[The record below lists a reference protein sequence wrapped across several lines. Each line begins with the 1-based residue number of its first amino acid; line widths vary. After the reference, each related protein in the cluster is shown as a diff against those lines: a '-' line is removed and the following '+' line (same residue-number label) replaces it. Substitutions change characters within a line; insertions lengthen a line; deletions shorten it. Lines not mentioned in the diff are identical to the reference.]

1 MNDERRASLSS
12 YQTRVLRDYERII
25 ETVGLNPDRA
35 LQWAQSEPDAVVP
48 ILKSMTDQAVRSVVI
63 FEYTLIDMELE
74 FAVFRHF
81 FGAGKK
87 LNAARKTQ
95 RYRTLRLMLQNTYL
109 MQKLSI
115 VRKFKEIPRRIVSSI
130 AAIND
135 LRNGLAHTFVVSEL
149 TAAKRTY
156 KGQNIFTHKGL
167 KVFLRDV
174 GEIRRYFMPWLENFF
189 PQDEEYYR

>member
-1 MNDERRASLSS
+1 MHAGRRASLSS

-25 ETVGLNPDRA
+25 ETVGLHPDRA
-35 LQWAQSEPDAVVP
+35 LQWTQSEPDAVVP

-74 FAVFRHF
+74 FVVFRHF

-115 VRKFKEIPRRIVSSI
+115 VRKFKEIPKLIVSSI

-135 LRNGLAHTFVVSEL
+135 LRNGLAHMFLVSEM
-149 TAAKRTY
+149 TGKA
-156 KGQNIFTHKGL
+156 
-167 KVFLRDV
+167 DV
-174 GEIRRYFMPWLENFF
+174 QRPKHLYP
-189 PQDEEYYR
+189 